1 MYGLVYALIATAVV
15 AGAGAI
21 LVRKIN
27 RKRIQEEAERQR
39 QRNEIAAKINSIYK
53 SGNYNTVRIGLL
65 DSSLNETQE
74 IKIEGQEIEGNL
86 SVGDVIY
93 LT

>member
-1 MYGLVYALIATAVV
+1 MYGLVYTLIATAMV

-21 LVRKIN
+21 LVRRIN

-39 QRNEIAAKINSIYK
+39 QRNEIAARINNIYK
-53 SGNYNTVRIGLL
+53 SGEYNTVRIGLL
-65 DSSLNETQE
+65 DHNLNETQE
-74 IKIEGQEIEGNL
+74 IKIEGQEVESNL